1 MMWKLMKLEWK
12 KNNLKKYIVKAAAV
26 TVILFLLLFMTSGEL
41 ESKETVEIYG
51 QSMIYAAIKMF
62 ADSCFILCTGVMLA
76 SVIIS
81 AYRNKTMNLMFS
93 YPIKRQKI
101 LFSQMLVVWIFNFV
115 ALVLCKLFLFGGF
128 FLLGNWTGIALQ
140 GITSGEIFGQ
150 VAFWLEL
157 AMDSAAM
164 VSISY
169 VVLFVG
175 MRAKSSK
182 AAILTSFLV
191 IVLTQGN
198 IGSYTLINNV
208 PFYLALTVLAAVSV
222 FLCVY
227 KIEERDVV

>member
-1 MMWKLMKLEWK
+1 M
-12 KNNLKKYIVKAAAV
+12 
-26 TVILFLLLFMTSGEL
+26 
-41 ESKETVEIYG
+41 
-51 QSMIYAAIKMF
+51 
-62 ADSCFILCTGVMLA
+62 D
-76 SVIIS
+76 
-81 AYRNKTMNLMFS
+81 LMFS

-150 VAFWLEL
+150 AAFWLEL

-208 PFYLALTVLAAVSV
+208 PFYLALTALAAVSV

>member
-1 MMWKLMKLEWK
+1 MMTDAS
-12 KNNLKKYIVKAAAV
+12 ITPV
-26 TVILFLLLFMTSGEL
+26 
-41 ESKETVEIYG
+41 
-51 QSMIYAAIKMF
+51 QSIK
-62 ADSCFILCTGVMLA
+62 
-76 SVIIS
+76 
-81 AYRNKTMNLMFS
+81 
-93 YPIKRQKI
+93 P
-101 LFSQMLVVWIFNFV
+101 
-115 ALVLCKLFLFGGF
+115 
-128 FLLGNWTGIALQ
+128 
-140 GITSGEIFGQ
+140 GEIFGQ

-208 PFYLALTVLAAVSV
+208 PFYLALFSENLLQNLPLHGTSPLLPST
-222 FLCVY
+222 
-227 KIEERDVV
+227 R